1 MQIQNKPT
9 WEIQQSQEGIKQEA
23 EYEAEKTLAQ
33 INSIGGCGC
42 DSDVRAFLSDG
53 TSVQLDAYADSE
65 IPQHRNCFGYLA
77 HDGRSVFCT
86 KCNKTLFSLNNY
98 CHDCECETL
107 NPHWALEDDGYKAHR
122 IPLCEGCFQE
132 RRKEEEAN

>member
-1 MQIQNKPT
+1 MQTKNKPT
-9 WEIQQSQEGIKQEA
+9 WEVQQSQEGIIAEA
-23 EYEAEKTLAQ
+23 EYEAEKTLTQ

-42 DSDVRAFLSDG
+42 DSDIRAFLSDG

-86 KCNKTLFSLNNY
+86 KCNKTLFSLG
-98 CHDCECETL
+98 EISESAGIPKEMPTL
-107 NPHWALEDDGYKAHR
+107 DL
-122 IPLCEGCFQE
+122 
-132 RRKEEEAN
+132 EEETW